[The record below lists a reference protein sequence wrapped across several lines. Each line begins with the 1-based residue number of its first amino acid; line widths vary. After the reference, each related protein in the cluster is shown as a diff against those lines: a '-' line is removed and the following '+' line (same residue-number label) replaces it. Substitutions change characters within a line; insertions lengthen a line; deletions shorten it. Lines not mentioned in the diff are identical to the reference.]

1 MAVPTSSAEAFG
13 SLGGMTLTLRPMGS
27 GNLLEGRRTMSKN
40 TPTYVRQKGTDR
52 LTRRQ
57 LALVLRALIEINEAE
72 LFDPYEKRDFRK
84 ARAKLADAF
93 RRSLLGD
100 ADTDRRIRQASK
112 NFGWTL
118 PEIPSVWSS
127 TEVPNARP
135 QD

>member
-1 MAVPTSSAEAFG
+1 MNKD
-13 SLGGMTLTLRPMGS
+13 RP
-27 GNLLEGRRTMSKN
+27 K
-40 TPTYVRQKGTDR
+40 YVKQKGSDR

-57 LALVLRALIEINEAE
+57 LALVLRALNEIEETT

-84 ARAKLADAF
+84 ARAKLADTF

-100 ADTDRRIRQASK
+100 SDTDRRIRQASK

-127 TEVPNARP
+127 TEVPNVRS

>member
-1 MAVPTSSAEAFG
+1 
-13 SLGGMTLTLRPMGS
+13 
-27 GNLLEGRRTMSKN
+27 MSN
-40 TPTYVRQKGTDR
+40 DRPTYVKQKGSER

-57 LALVLRALIEINEAE
+57 LALVLRALIEIDETE
-72 LFDPYEKRDFRK
+72 LFEPYDKRDFRK
-84 ARAKLADAF
+84 ARAKLADTF

-100 ADTDRRIRQASK
+100 SDTDRRIRQASK